1 MAESQGVPPSVYKN
15 AINLN
20 RYSNHLARKLIEPF
34 GRIILNS
41 VNELRAMDAAEY
53 ATSYRAQRLRAIL
66 GGLKTSLDGWAG
78 DSSSLL
84 KTSLTDLA
92 NIESEF
98 ALALLLKQ
106 APGTGELIRELVIS
120 PQFAEA
126 IVDADPTQINQFVLS
141 DRLDE
146 KVIPGQTFSL
156 GAKDGAT
163 ITLPNGQP
171 LGRALRGISA
181 KTADNFR
188 VVVQDGLIAGES
200 IDQITRKIVRSE
212 AALRQY
218 ATAAKRGTRQYLL
231 AGGQTGIANHQ
242 IRTLV
247 RTSVTQVSNVASQ
260 KTYIA
265 NQEVTDMYRFVATLD
280 SRTSLTCAEKDGKL
294 YPYGSGP
301 TPPLHFNCRSTTV
314 AVVDWNGLKKKWG
327 IQKPSDDAIRAGQ
340 GGVVPA
346 KETYGKWLY
355 DKRLTTAEGRY
366 LGPGPE
372 QIEALGKKKAVYF
385 NRLAARKG
393 SNGDKAI
400 RKLVREDGTEKTLK
414 QIVEENKLRPITS
427 QKEIVTKVPLN
438 VPTGMEPVA
447 LRTFDSPG
455 AEDIAKRS
463 GGSRKMVSDS
473 LANLESLGG
482 EAAENSRKMRRFIE
496 QEKIFLN
503 FSAPNESF
511 NSSAWGARYLND
523 TLKETQKKAA
533 NFWKEAFA
541 KIADKPLSKG
551 GVGRAS
557 QGLMR
562 RVTES
567 GLLAKRLG
575 VGDLDR
581 LLHPCKGLTLGYTNS
596 ISGVVNSQIAY
607 TGSTVTKAGAKKI
620 QRDIQNMFTRIK
632 AYRAG
637 GSDPFYYEDLVPW
650 STSVPG
656 KESVKTKWFS
666 TIIHEVGHQVHFR
679 AYQGGKLP
687 RKYRKLG
694 GDNLTGRYATKDD
707 DELFAESFT
716 HYVLSPESL
725 KKNAPQLYAWVDD
738 AMTILFE

>member
-1 MAESQGVPPSVYKN
+1 MAELQGVPPSVYKN

-34 GRIILNS
+34 GRIILNA

-53 ATSYRAQRLRAIL
+53 ATSYRAQRLRVIL

-78 DSSSLL
+78 NSSSLL

-106 APGTGELIRELVIS
+106 APGAGELIRELVIS

-146 KVIPGQTFSL
+146 KVIPGQTVAL

-188 VVVQDGLIAGES
+188 VTVQDGLIAGES

-218 ATAAKRGTRQYLL
+218 ATAAKRGTKQYLL
-231 AGGQTGIANHQ
+231 AGGHTGIANHQ

-247 RTSVTQVSNVASQ
+247 RTSVTQVSNVANL
-260 KTYIA
+260 KTYMA

-314 AVVDWNGLKKKWG
+314 AVVDWKGLRKKWG
-327 IQKPSDDAIRAGQ
+327 VRKPSDDAIRAGQ

-346 KETYGKWLY
+346 QETYGKWLY

-372 QIEALGKKKAVYF
+372 QIEALGKTKAIYF

-414 QIVEENKLRPITS
+414 QIVAENKLR
-427 QKEIVTKVPLN
+427 E
-438 VPTGMEPVA
+438 
-447 LRTFDSPG
+447 
-455 AEDIAKRS
+455 AK
-463 GGSRKMVSDS
+463 
-473 LANLESLGG
+473 
-482 EAAENSRKMRRFIE
+482 
-496 QEKIFLN
+496 
-503 FSAPNESF
+503 
-511 NSSAWGARYLND
+511 
-523 TLKETQKKAA
+523 
-533 NFWKEAFA
+533 
-541 KIADKPLSKG
+541 
-551 GVGRAS
+551 
-557 QGLMR
+557 
-562 RVTES
+562 
-567 GLLAKRLG
+567 
-575 VGDLDR
+575 
-581 LLHPCKGLTLGYTNS
+581 
-596 ISGVVNSQIAY
+596 
-607 TGSTVTKAGAKKI
+607 
-620 QRDIQNMFTRIK
+620 
-632 AYRAG
+632 
-637 GSDPFYYEDLVPW
+637 
-650 STSVPG
+650 
-656 KESVKTKWFS
+656 
-666 TIIHEVGHQVHFR
+666 
-679 AYQGGKLP
+679 
-687 RKYRKLG
+687 
-694 GDNLTGRYATKDD
+694 
-707 DELFAESFT
+707 
-716 HYVLSPESL
+716 
-725 KKNAPQLYAWVDD
+725 
-738 AMTILFE
+738 